1 MNVFSAPIRS
11 ARRKRRFVPL
21 IGCRKNIQHSGQRP
35 DPNRRGASSGQR
47 LGSGEYFGTHAEVST
62 EYCGGGRQMIVFAV
76 LTDPRSTREGG
87 KIVVSSD
94 VSHQLPLCTVHI
106 ANRTPPRPTERALKV
121 TNAAERALIRK
132 ERKRGWPFG

>member
-1 MNVFSAPIRS
+1 MKARPARVAIRQAPKYPKPSAP
-11 ARRKRRFVPL
+11 A
-21 IGCRKNIQHSGQRP
+21 
-35 DPNRRGASSGQR
+35 
-47 LGSGEYFGTHAEVST
+47 
-62 EYCGGGRQMIVFAV
+62 AV

-94 VSHQLPLCTVHI
+94 VSPQLPLCTVHI